1 MDYQTLAWFSLI
13 NICTAAAASPREAKS
28 TLPREAAAPLR
39 QAVAAPVREKDKE
52 EMTDDEEETTD
63 DEEEITDDEE
73 ETTDDESD
81 VTSRPAT
88 SSPAAVPQK
97 GAAPLLQAYID
108 LIINLAREARKK
120 NIESLINVCQ

>member
-1 MDYQTLAWFSLI
+1 M
-13 NICTAAAASPREAKS
+13 
-28 TLPREAAAPLR
+28 R
-39 QAVAAPVREKDKE
+39 QAVAAPVLEKDKE

-108 LIINLAREARKK
+108 LIINLAREASKK